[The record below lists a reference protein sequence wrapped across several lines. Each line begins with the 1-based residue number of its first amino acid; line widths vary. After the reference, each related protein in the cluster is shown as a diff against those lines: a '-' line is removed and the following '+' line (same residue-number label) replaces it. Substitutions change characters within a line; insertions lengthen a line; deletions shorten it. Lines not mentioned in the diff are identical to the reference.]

1 MPRLL
6 PELTTARCPICH
18 KRMPIQEAQ
27 IGCYVQCPHCLGKF
41 RLFESD
47 CIKPKRLVLR
57 RATPTS
63 RNTKRVF
70 IGFAIVFACGVLG
83 VWAVWLF
90 LFVGGKT
97 PRYREETIQSYS
109 SNEPRVAA
117 TTYGPVQ
124 VVPATVTGHVERA
137 ENLDVVPVATA
148 SATSAVV
155 LSVRAVPL
163 GGALM
168 GEPGEPVPALPF
180 TIYENCE
187 GLLPYVP
194 SGYMGDIE
202 NMEFDDCCTTRP
214 HSGDSCIRFTY
225 NGRFQWA
232 GVAWQDPPNNWGDLA
247 GGYDIRGARKLSFY
261 ARGKTGTERAQFKI
275 GLIGRTKKFA
285 DTVRLT
291 TGWVRLKKE
300 WQEFVIPL
308 EGSDLSRVITAFVVV
323 VEGAP
328 WPTTIYLD
336 DIRFE

>member
-1 MPRLL
+1 MI
-6 PELTTARCPICH
+6 A
-18 KRMPIQEAQ
+18 A
-27 IGCYVQCPHCLGKF
+27 
-41 RLFESD
+41 
-47 CIKPKRLVLR
+47 R
-57 RATPTS
+57 RAP
-63 RNTKRVF
+63 
-70 IGFAIVFACGVLG
+70 I
-83 VWAVWLF
+83 
-90 LFVGGKT
+90 
-97 PRYREETIQSYS
+97 
-109 SNEPRVAA
+109 
-117 TTYGPVQ
+117 
-124 VVPATVTGHVERA
+124 
-137 ENLDVVPVATA
+137 
-148 SATSAVV
+148 
-155 LSVRAVPL
+155 
-163 GGALM
+163 
-168 GEPGEPVPALPF
+168 
-180 TIYENCE
+180 
-187 GLLPYVP
+187 
-194 SGYMGDIE
+194 
-202 NMEFDDCCTTRP
+202 
-214 HSGDSCIRFTY
+214 SGDSCIRFTY